1 MAYKTTSNAKGLI
14 ILETELK
21 QKNEEITELRR
32 YRKRAKKAY
41 RQLQVA
47 FERVTHA
54 YTDLYRL
61 SNEFREL
68 VYADLRKPEV
78 TTKPGQPVKEKRD
91 AKKPN
96 KKS

>member
-14 ILETELK
+14 IMEAELK

-41 RQLQVA
+41 RQLQA
-47 FERVTHA
+47 AHERISKA
-54 YTDLYRL
+54 YMRLYW
-61 SNEFREL
+61 
-68 VYADLRKPEV
+68 ADYNYRYMIEDS
-78 TTKPGQPVKEKRD
+78 D